1 MRKRAVRG
9 RVVRGQVVRERVV
22 RERAVC
28 ERVVRERA
36 VRERVVRER
45 AVRER
50 AVRERVVR
58 ERVVRERVVR
68 ERVVRE
74 RAVRERA
81 VRERFVRP
89 LASTLRLLIY
99 VLPLLTSAHPGLPP
113 RFLNSPL
120 ALVPRWHSHDDY
132 DRKGAEWL
140 HFLLDARKQ
149 KPGYEV
155 FSGYGAL
162 DFELLAKASSSMPNA
177 SYHRMDQSF
186 DITGWLA
193 PHIAKGIKQHTKVLR
208 WNYTRNK
215 EGQCLLLSRQCG

>member
-1 MRKRAVRG
+1 M
-9 RVVRGQVVRERVV
+9 
-22 RERAVC
+22 
-28 ERVVRERA
+28 
-36 VRERVVRER
+36 
-45 AVRER
+45 
-50 AVRERVVR
+50 R

-186 DITGWLA
+186 DITSWLA